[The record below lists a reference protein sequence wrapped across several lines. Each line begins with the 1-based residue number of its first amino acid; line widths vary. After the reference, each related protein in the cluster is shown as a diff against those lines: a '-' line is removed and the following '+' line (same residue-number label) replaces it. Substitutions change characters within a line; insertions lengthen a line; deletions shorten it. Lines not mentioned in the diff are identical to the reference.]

1 MSLNLISSLSFLKSK
16 LEKTAAAE
24 PKVRSLPLA
33 RVNSTKMDV
42 RRLNSTD
49 MFAGLTESDLDTSSS
64 DSDDDDSSSGS
75 SRASSPSG
83 FNTPEINNKEEPTQV
98 SREPGCC
105 YSGVLFSRQRYCG
118 DEI

>member
-16 LEKTAAAE
+16 LEKTAADTKTRTV
-24 PKVRSLPLA
+24 PVS
-33 RVNSTKMDV
+33 RVTTTKMDV

-49 MFAGLTESDLDTSSS
+49 MFAGMTESDLDTSSS

-83 FNTPEINNKEEPTQV
+83 FNTPDTNKEEPTQV
-98 SREPGCC
+98 SRGE
-105 YSGVLFSRQRYCG
+105 
-118 DEI
+118 

>member
-33 RVNSTKMDV
+33 RVISSSTKMDV

-98 SREPGCC
+98 SRELWLARL
-105 YSGVLFSRQRYCG
+105 LFTRQRYCG
-118 DEI
+118 D

>member
-16 LEKTAAAE
+16 LEKTAADTKTRTV
-24 PKVRSLPLA
+24 PMS
-33 RVNSTKMDV
+33 RVTTTKMDV

-49 MFAGLTESDLDTSSS
+49 MFAGLTESDLDTSS
-64 DSDDDDSSSGS
+64 DSDEDDSSSGS

-98 SREPGCC
+98 SP
-105 YSGVLFSRQRYCG
+105 
-118 DEI
+118 D

>member
-16 LEKTAAAE
+16 LEKTAAADT
-24 PKVRSLPLA
+24 KVRSLPQS
-33 RVNSTKMDV
+33 RVTSTKMDV
-42 RRLNSTD
+42 RRLHSTD

-98 SREPGCC
+98 SQGFVYCLVE
-105 YSGVLFSRQRYCG
+105 RYCG
-118 DEI
+118 ETGESGTN

>member
-16 LEKTAAAE
+16 LEKTAAADT
-24 PKVRSLPLA
+24 KVRSLPLS
-33 RVNSTKMDV
+33 RVTSTKMDV
-42 RRLNSTD
+42 RRLHSTD
-49 MFAGLTESDLDTSSS
+49 MFAGLTESDLDTSS

-98 SREPGCC
+98 SP
-105 YSGVLFSRQRYCG
+105 
-118 DEI
+118 D

>member
-16 LEKTAAAE
+16 LEKTAADT
-24 PKVRSLPLA
+24 KSRTVPLA
-33 RVNSTKMDV
+33 RVSSTKMDV

-98 SREPGCC
+98 SREPVVVC
-105 YSGVLFSRQRYCG
+105 V
-118 DEI
+118 

>member
-16 LEKTAAAE
+16 LEKTAAADS
-24 PKVRSLPLA
+24 KSRSLPLSRLTSA
-33 RVNSTKMDV
+33 KMDV

-83 FNTPEINNKEEPTQV
+83 VNTPEINNKEEPTQV
-98 SREPGCC
+98 SPESVVVC
-105 YSGVLFSRQRYCG
+105 V
-118 DEI
+118 